1 MTAPSA
7 PLYLDDIPVGHRHV
21 TRTYTL
27 TAEEI
32 VTYARRYDPQPF
44 HTDEHA
50 ASQSI
55 FGGLAA
61 SGWLT
66 ASVSMKLLVE
76 SGIPIAGGMIGLGGE
91 IGWPRPTR
99 PGDTLRVESEV
110 LEVTP
115 SKSKPDRGT
124 VTIRNETKNQRGE
137 VVQVFTGK
145 LMVPRRTSPSR

>member
-1 MTAPSA
+1 MTASPA
-7 PLYLDDIPVGHRHV
+7 LLYLDDISVGHKHV
-21 TRTYTL
+21 TGTYTI

-32 VTYARRYDPQPF
+32 MEYAKRYDPQPF
-44 HTDEHA
+44 HLDERA
-50 ASQSI
+50 AAKTL

-66 ASVSMKLLVE
+66 ASIAMRLLVE
-76 SGIPIAGGMIGLGGE
+76 SGLPIAGGLVGLGGE
-91 IGWPRPTR
+91 ISWPRPTR

-124 VTIRNETKNQRGE
+124 LTIRNETKNQRDE
-137 VVQVFTGK
+137 VVQLFVGK
-145 LMVPRRTSPSR
+145 LIVPRRV

>member
-1 MTAPSA
+1 MTPASA
-7 PLYLDDIPVGHRHV
+7 LYLDDISVGLRHV
-21 TRTYTL
+21 THTYTL

-55 FGGLAA
+55 FSGLAA

-76 SGIPIAGGMIGLGGE
+76 TGIPIAGGMIGLGGE
-91 IGWPRPTR
+91 IAWPRPTR

-115 SKSKPDRGT
+115 SRSKPDRGT

-145 LMVPRRTSPSR
+145 LIVPRRT